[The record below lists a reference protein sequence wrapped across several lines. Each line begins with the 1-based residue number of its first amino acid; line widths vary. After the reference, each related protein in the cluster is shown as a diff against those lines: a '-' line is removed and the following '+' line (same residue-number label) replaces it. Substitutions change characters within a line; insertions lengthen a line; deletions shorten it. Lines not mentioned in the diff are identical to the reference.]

1 MPIKKNSKNKSAAE
15 IKKAASTTV
24 VAKPTVNTN
33 KASNKKDVPSKQG
46 TQKKSTPPP
55 PAVEG
60 KKKNTPRKPPVA
72 KLPKSKLDEIKLD
85 INKTPEINQL
95 PKPKFKRVRFWENG
109 IEMYLQEGR
118 KVTIFQRDDGAF
130 VIGTKKSLD
139 KDEDFTDFM
148 PVSIDLDSKWGMRVA
163 SCRFVLSREAILA
176 IGIGLNELVKS
187 KVIK

>member
-1 MPIKKNSKNKSAAE
+1 MPSKRSNKDKSGAGNK
-15 IKKAASTTV
+15 IPASTTV
-24 VAKPTVNTN
+24 AKPAVNTS
-33 KASNKKDVPSKQG
+33 KASNKKSVPINQSAP
-46 TQKKSTPPP
+46 KKVPTPPV
-55 PAVEG
+55 PAN
-60 KKKNTPRKPPVA
+60 KKTTAPRKPPVA

-85 INKTPEINQL
+85 LNKSPEINQL

-118 KVTIFQRDDGAF
+118 KVTIFQQDDGAF

-148 PVSIDLDSKWGMRVA
+148 PVSIDLDTKWGMRVA

>member
-1 MPIKKNSKNKSAAE
+1 MPSKRSNKDKSVAGN
-15 IKKAASTTV
+15 KAPARTT
-24 VAKPTVNTN
+24 VAKPAVNSS
-33 KASNKKDVPSKQG
+33 KEASNNKSVPVKQSAPKKVP
-46 TQKKSTPPP
+46 TPPV
-55 PAVEG
+55 PAN
-60 KKKNTPRKPPVA
+60 KKPTAPRKPPVA

-85 INKTPEINQL
+85 LNKSPEINQL

-118 KVTIFQRDDGAF
+118 KVTIFQQDDGTF

-148 PVSIDLDSKWGMRVA
+148 PVSIDLDTKWGMRVA

-176 IGIGLNELVKS
+176 IGMGLNELVKS
-187 KVIK
+187 QVIK